1 MEFPITVVGS
11 ANVDMIMQVERF
23 PAPGE
28 TVSDGQ
34 FSQAFGGKGANQAVA
49 AARAGGRVAFL
60 GCVGADAFGE
70 AILENL
76 RRDGIFTEP
85 VVKSVS
91 EPTGIAMI
99 LINKQGENCIAAA
112 PGANNA
118 LTSAHIE
125 SYAAF
130 LKRSRMVVIQAE
142 IPRIA
147 VEKTFEVL
155 ADSETAILFNFAP
168 IRKEAPKLSPRIT
181 YLVVNETEA
190 AYLSGVQVGTFR
202 EAEQAA
208 RILRRQGPQNV
219 LLTLG
224 ANGVWVET
232 PQGGFHAPALPV
244 QAIDTTAAG
253 DVFCGAFATATTQG
267 QPIHEAVH
275 FACAAA
281 ALCVTRLG
289 AQPSIPYRAEVETLL
304 KQQSPCS

>member
-28 TVSDGQ
+28 TVSDGR

-60 GCVGADAFGE
+60 GCVGSDAFGE

-85 VVKSVS
+85 VARSVS
-91 EPTGIAMI
+91 EPTGLAMI
-99 LINKQGENCIAAA
+99 LINRQGENCIAAA

-118 LTSAHIE
+118 LTPEHIE
-125 SYAAF
+125 SYAAL
-130 LKRSRMVVIQAE
+130 LKRSRMVVTQAE
-142 IPRIA
+142 IA
-147 VEKTFEVL
+147 CSALKKTFEVL

-168 IRKEAPKLSPRIT
+168 IRKEAPKLSSRIT

-190 AYLSGVQVGTFR
+190 AYLSGVQVGTLR
-202 EAEQAA
+202 EAELAA
-208 RILRRQGPQNV
+208 QILQRQGPQNV

-224 ANGVWVET
+224 ANGVWVAT
-232 PQGGFHAPALPV
+232 PQEGFHVPALPV

-253 DVFCGAFATATTQG
+253 DVFCGAFATAITQG
-267 QPIHEAVH
+267 QPLREAVR

-289 AQPSIPYRAEVETLL
+289 AQPSIPYRQEIEAML
-304 KQQSPCS
+304 